1 MAPCKIPAG
10 LSPSCTQFDDVPLC
24 WLSFLPVSFSPLP
37 SVPGV
42 FPQIN
47 YLQASL
53 HLRLCFQQAGRLPK
67 TEGNGKN
74 AVPCGSP
81 PCSLLKGTYNNNSH
95 LRVISYVPSTTLK
108 KPYISSVIE
117 LKSVKLSQ
125 PFKNNNVDL
134 ISFCFSS

>member
-10 LSPSCTQFDDVPLC
+10 LSPSCPQFDDAPLC

-37 SVPGV
+37 YSVPGV

-53 HLRLCFQQAGRLPK
+53 HLRLCFQRAGRLAK

-74 AVPCGSP
+74 AGPRGSL

-95 LRVISYVPSTTLK
+95 LRVISYAPGTVRCP
-108 KPYISSVIE
+108 
-117 LKSVKLSQ
+117 
-125 PFKNNNVDL
+125 
-134 ISFCFSS
+134 